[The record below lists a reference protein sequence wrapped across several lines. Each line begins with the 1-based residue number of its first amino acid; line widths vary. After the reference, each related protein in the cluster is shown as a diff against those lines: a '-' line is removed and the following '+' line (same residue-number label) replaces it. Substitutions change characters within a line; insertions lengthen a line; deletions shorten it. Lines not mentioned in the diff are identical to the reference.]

1 MIDNVF
7 PENKVEEILEFLNT
21 VSPESKI
28 YLGCDSY
35 KFRKKN
41 GRFFATFTLVV
52 IIHKNNA
59 NGCKVFY
66 HNTTEEV
73 YDNVPGRPSYRLM
86 QEVYKVSALYLQL
99 YPLIGDRD
107 VEIHLDINPDKKHGS
122 SCVVTQAVGYVRG
135 VCGFDPKIK
144 PEAFAASYG
153 ADRYN

>member
-1 MIDNVF
+1 MKYNAI
-7 PENKVEEILEFLNT
+7 PTKKVNEIVAFLNT
-21 VSPESKI
+21 VSPRSKI

-35 KFRKKN
+35 KFRKKD
-41 GRFFATFTLVV
+41 GRTFATFTLVV
-52 IIHKNNA
+52 IVHKNNS

-73 YDNVPGRPSYRLM
+73 YDKVPGRPSYRLM
-86 QEVYKVSALYLQL
+86 QEVYKVTELYLQL
-99 YPLIGDRD
+99 YPEIGDRD

-122 SCVVTQAVGYVRG
+122 SCVVTQAIGYVQG
-135 VCGFDPKIK
+135 VCGIKPRIK